1 MLLRLPGVYRPQADS
16 RLLIEAMGEAAIP
29 VGPSV
34 LDVGSGAGALSVSA
48 ARAGAREVLAV
59 DVSRRAVAATWM
71 NAVVRGVPVRACHGD
86 VWEVAAGRR
95 FDLIL
100 ANPPYVPSQQ
110 SPPRRGPA
118 RAWDA
123 GTDGRAALDKVTALA
138 PALLNERGV
147 ILIVHS
153 ALCGVDRTLE
163 QLRESGLKAAVVAR
177 RIEPFGPVMRG
188 RTDFL
193 QRARLIE
200 AGQRHE
206 ELVVIRGDW
215 TERAAYRA

>member
-1 MLLRLPGVYRPQADS
+1 MLFSLPGVYRPQADT
-16 RLLIEAMGEAAIP
+16 RLMVEAVGEAAIP
-29 VGPSV
+29 MGASV
-34 LDVGSGAGALSVSA
+34 LDVGSGAGALSVAA

-59 DVSRRAVAATWM
+59 DVSRRAVVATWV
-71 NAVVRGVPVRACHGD
+71 NAVVRGVPVRVRRGD
-86 VWEVAAGRR
+86 AWEVAVGRR

-100 ANPPYVPSQQ
+100 ANPPYVPSRQG
-110 SPPRRGPA
+110 PPHRGPA

-123 GTDGRAALDKVTALA
+123 GTDGRAMLDRVTAVA
-138 PALLNERGV
+138 PVLLNERGV

-153 ALCGVDRTLE
+153 GLCGVDRTLD
-163 QLRESGLKAAVVAR
+163 QLRGGGLKASVVAR
-177 RIEPFGPVMRG
+177 CTEPFGPVMRG

-193 QRARLIE
+193 ERAGLIE

-215 TERAAYRA
+215 TERAACGA